1 MAATRTRQ
9 KGQPGPGRS
18 AKHFTSHV
26 SVPHQAARLIFDVGQ
41 PYEKFRGRYEAV
53 VPMLD
58 PRLPGERAGRHARW
72 PDIVPDAELSGQHGF
87 ILYWRADMTALMTDK
102 GELRPC
108 TGYLMGNH
116 AIAEKIYRQDRVVML
131 YAPLRTLIYIG
142 ADGRTRFAVDQP
154 STVFASFA
162 DPAVAELGLRLD
174 GQLAELLNALDVE
187 ASPVLEAAAVAGRRV
202 HDLTVRAEDHSGPGL
217 TRAG

>member
-1 MAATRTRQ
+1 M
-9 KGQPGPGRS
+9 G
-18 AKHFTSHV
+18 HL
-26 SVPHQAARLIFDVGQ
+26 SVPHQAARLIFDAGQ

-72 PDIVPDAELSGQHGF
+72 PDIVPEAELSSQHGF
-87 ILYWRADMTALMTDK
+87 VLYWRADMTALMTEE

-116 AIAEKIYRQDRVVML
+116 AIAEKIYRHDPSVLL
-131 YAPLRTLIYIG
+131 YAPLRTLIYI
-142 ADGRTRFAVDQP
+142 DTDDRTRFAVDQP

-162 DPAVAELGLRLD
+162 DPAIAELGLALD
-174 GQLAELLNALDVE
+174 GQLAELLGVLGVD
-187 ASPVLEAAAVAGRRV
+187 ASPLLRAAAA
-202 HDLTVRAEDHSGPGL
+202 
-217 TRAG
+217 